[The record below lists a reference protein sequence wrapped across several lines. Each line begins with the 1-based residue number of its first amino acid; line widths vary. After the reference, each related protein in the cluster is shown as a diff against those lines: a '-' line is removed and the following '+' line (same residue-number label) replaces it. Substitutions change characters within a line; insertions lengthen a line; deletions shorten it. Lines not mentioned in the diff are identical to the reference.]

1 MNHLFG
7 ALCFIYKEKQWVIVS
22 MQYPLRKFLLKP
34 GLPILQLHRKDTA
47 AVFWI
52 FGLMVFEEHL
62 FVIQHAEDFNF
73 AGFVRH
79 CIAHTLAEAIALRL
93 GLIHDFC
100 AFRKRHLKLRFHM
113 SDRPALEDVVGDDTV
128 ADQGI
133 EEVCQCV
140 RIVVYAAE

>member
-22 MQYPLRKFLLKP
+22 MQYPLRKILLKP
-34 GLPILQLHRKDTA
+34 GLPILQLHRKIRLLFLDL
-47 AVFWI
+47 W
-52 FGLMVFEEHL
+52 LMVFEEHL

-93 GLIHDFC
+93 G
-100 AFRKRHLKLRFHM
+100 
-113 SDRPALEDVVGDDTV
+113 
-128 ADQGI
+128 
-133 EEVCQCV
+133 
-140 RIVVYAAE
+140 

>member
-1 MNHLFG
+1 
-7 ALCFIYKEKQWVIVS
+7 
-22 MQYPLRKFLLKP
+22 
-34 GLPILQLHRKDTA
+34 
-47 AVFWI
+47 
-52 FGLMVFEEHL
+52 MVFKEHL

-93 GLIHDFC
+93 GLIHEFC

>member
-1 MNHLFG
+1 
-7 ALCFIYKEKQWVIVS
+7 

-52 FGLMVFEEHL
+52 FGLMVFKEHL

-113 SDRPALEDVVGDDTV
+113 SDRPALEDVVG
-128 ADQGI
+128 
-133 EEVCQCV
+133 
-140 RIVVYAAE
+140 

>member
-1 MNHLFG
+1 
-7 ALCFIYKEKQWVIVS
+7 

-52 FGLMVFEEHL
+52 FGLMVFKEHL

-79 CIAHTLAEAIALRL
+79 CIAHTLAEAIALSPWPDPRFLRL
-93 GLIHDFC
+93 PQAAPET
-100 AFRKRHLKLRFHM
+100 AFSH
-113 SDRPALEDVVGDDTV
+113 E
-128 ADQGI
+128 
-133 EEVCQCV
+133 
-140 RIVVYAAE
+140 